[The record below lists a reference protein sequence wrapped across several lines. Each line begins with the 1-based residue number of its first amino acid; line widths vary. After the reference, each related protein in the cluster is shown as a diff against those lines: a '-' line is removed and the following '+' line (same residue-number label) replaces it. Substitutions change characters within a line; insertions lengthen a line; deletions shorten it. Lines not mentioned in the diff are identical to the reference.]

1 MSYQGGILDFE
12 PSVTTAGILVW
23 RELNDRSCFLP
34 QQGFKYHIQ
43 TKWFDNM
50 QIPGNN
56 YQPAQTFCWTGTGI
70 FRENRGQAD
79 IVKPCNQAS

>member
-1 MSYQGGILDFE
+1 
-12 PSVTTAGILVW
+12 
-23 RELNDRSCFLP
+23 
-34 QQGFKYHIQ
+34 
-43 TKWFDNM
+43 M

-79 IVKPCNQAS
+79 IVKPCNQASKKYQASRPATFSFSLPRNNKTALKVEFI